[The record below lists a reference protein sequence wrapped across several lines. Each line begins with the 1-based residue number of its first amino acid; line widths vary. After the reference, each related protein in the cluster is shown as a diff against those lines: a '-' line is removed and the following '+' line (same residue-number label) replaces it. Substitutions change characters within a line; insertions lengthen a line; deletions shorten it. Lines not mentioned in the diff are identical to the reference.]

1 MNAAENTSAVGRL
14 LEEISWV
21 GENVRDYRKGG
32 QGYEN
37 VLTVEVFQS
46 LDFLPRSVFLG
57 EILRSAHGAEAVR
70 QLVANEIEQADLT
83 LLPGSNYYLI
93 PSKSATHTKGLSVQ
107 PDGMMSSPNSLTLIE
122 AKRIRSSSFQAEQLA
137 RELTL
142 VAREAK
148 AHGKTPLLFLILGS
162 KPPIKVQGHGKVSI
176 TDSISFYLESVL
188 SRAENHEFTTEELID
203 QIPET
208 VAWITWSEISH
219 IVQSQLSSLAI
230 EDQSVAKCVN
240 RLAQS
245 ITRSIEWH
253 K

>member
-1 MNAAENTSAVGRL
+1 MNIAERTSALGRL
-14 LEEISWV
+14 LEELSWV
-21 GENVRDYRKGG
+21 GKKVRDYRKGG

-46 LDFLPRSVFLG
+46 LDFLPRSMFLG
-57 EILRSAHGAEAVR
+57 EILRSAHGAAAAR
-70 QLVANEIEQADLT
+70 QIVVNEIERADLT

-93 PSKSATHTKGLSVQ
+93 PSKSATHTQGLSVQ

-142 VAREAK
+142 VAREAQV
-148 AHGKTPLLFLILGS
+148 HGKTPLLFLILGS
-162 KPPIKVQGHGKVSI
+162 EPPIKVQGHGKLSI
-176 TDSISFYLESVL
+176 TDSIAFYLESVL
-188 SRAENHEFTTEELID
+188 SRAENHEFTAEELIN

-230 EDQSVAKCVN
+230 EDQSVAQCVN

-245 ITRSIEWH
+245 VIRSIEWH